1 MTIALFTNF
10 PKFSKFSKLTKF
22 PNFPNFPTTNRLHLQ
37 LPQAVNIAVFV
48 DGLDFAFADTYYRLR
63 LILKVD
69 ADTAIIGLNIDKGD
83 MVLRQHRVRNAT
95 HLNLYSMLIKA
106 RYNRQMLLGSRLLG
120 IRL

>member
-1 MTIALFTNF
+1 MVALFTNF
-10 PKFSKFSKLTKF
+10 PKFPKFSKLT
-22 PNFPNFPTTNRLHLQ
+22 NFQTTNRLHLQ

-48 DGLDFAFADTYYRLR
+48 YCLDLAFADTYYRLR

-69 ADTAIIGLNIDKGD
+69 AYTAIIGLNIDKGD

>member
-10 PKFSKFSKLTKF
+10 PKFSKLTKF
-22 PNFPNFPTTNRLHLQ
+22 PNLPTTSRLHLQ
-37 LPQAVNIAVFV
+37 LPQTVDIAVFV
-48 DGLDFAFADTYYRLR
+48 YCLDLAFADTYYRLR

>member
-1 MTIALFTNF
+1 MVALYTKFPKF
-10 PKFSKFSKLTKF
+10 PKFSNFSKLTKF
-22 PNFPNFPTTNRLHLQ
+22 PNHPTTSRLHLQ
-37 LPQAVNIAVFV
+37 LPQAVDIAVFV
-48 DGLDFAFADTYYRLR
+48 YGLDFAFTDTYYRLR

-83 MVLRQHRVRNAT
+83 MVLWQHRVRNAT

>member
-1 MTIALFTNF
+1 MVALFTKF
-10 PKFSKFSKLTKF
+10 PKFPTLPKF
-22 PNFPNFPTTNRLHLQ
+22 PIFPKFPNFPTTSRLHLQ
-37 LPQAVNIAVFV
+37 LPQAVDIAVFV
-48 DGLDFAFADTYYRLR
+48 DGLDFALADTYYRLW